1 MGTFWD
7 VMKLSKLPVIC
18 SHSGAKDVFFHDR
31 NLTDEQLRAL
41 ANNGGVIQICIF
53 ARYMSPDPEKT
64 DIDDVIE
71 HIDHCVKVAGIDHV
85 GIGSDFDGGGGVLG
99 LRGANDMIRITEKLL
114 EKGYSEKDLA
124 KIWSGNIFRVIAQN
138 RAAGK
143 K

>member
-1 MGTFWD
+1 
-7 VMKLSKLPVIC
+7 
-18 SHSGAKDVFFHDR
+18 
-31 NLTDEQLRAL
+31 
-41 ANNGGVIQICIF
+41 
-53 ARYMSPDPEKT
+53 MSPDPEKT